1 MQPDELKAIKQELK
15 TLREQS
21 DRLLCH
27 SVALIS
33 VLKDAQSG
41 DGKPILNHERWE
53 KFQQRL
59 TLELKA
65 KGLD

>member
-1 MQPDELKAIKQELK
+1 MQSNNLKEIKEQLK
-15 TLREQS
+15 TLSERT
-21 DRLLCH
+21 DRLLCQ

-33 VLKDAQSG
+33 VLKDTRGG
-41 DGKPILNHERWE
+41 DGNPILNPEHWE
-53 KFQQRL
+53 MFQQRL